1 MGYSEMEKKLIR
13 GDRLKFLREKLDLSQ
28 GELGELAGIAQNH
41 ISSIETGKRGASD
54 KTKKRLAEAL
64 KTNVSYLIGETDDP
78 APQDSPPGDTFPF
91 KKLFEREEWRQFP
104 VLEPTVVACAGY
116 GNGGMTTIYADAE
129 EFIPLPASMVG
140 TISVDPGKY
149 PFALRIEG
157 DSMEDA
163 GIVDGSYVLVNPA
176 EEVYDGDPALV
187 IFGRNSNCAVKWV
200 YFHNDGG
207 VELRSASLKYPPR
220 AFSVE
225 DIEEG
230 LFHIVGKVVW
240 TGGKPRSGA

>member
-1 MGYSEMEKKLIR
+1 MNQKDLADMTGLSRNTIINYEGNKRNPDASSLKLIA
-13 GDRLKFLREKLDLSQ
+13 Q
-28 GELGELAGIAQNH
+28 ALGTT
-41 ISSIETGKRGASD
+41 S
-54 KTKKRLAEAL
+54 
-64 KTNVSYLIGETDDP
+64 SYLNGETNDP
-78 APQDSPPGDTFPF
+78 SPLDNPSGDTFPF

-104 VLEPTVVACAGY
+104 VLEPTAVACAGY

-163 GIVDGSYVLVNPA
+163 GIVDGSYVLINPA
-176 EEVYDGDPALV
+176 EEVYDGNPALV

-230 LFHIVGKVVW
+230 LFYIVGKVVW
-240 TGGKPRSGA
+240 TGGKPRSGE

>member
-1 MGYSEMEKKLIR
+1 MDGERLKNLRIKANLSQEGLAEVLGVNQATIGRWEKNKNSPDDDMKKKL
-13 GDRLKFLREKLDLSQ
+13 
-28 GELGELAGIAQNH
+28 
-41 ISSIETGKRGASD
+41 
-54 KTKKRLAEAL
+54 AL
-64 KTNVSYLIGETDDP
+64 FFKCSVAYLMGETNDP
-78 APQDSPPGDTFPF
+78 APLDSPPGDTFPF

-104 VLEPTVVACAGY
+104 VLEPTAVACAGY

-176 EEVYDGDPALV
+176 EEVYDGNPALV

>member
-1 MGYSEMEKKLIR
+1 MDGERLKNLRIKANLSQEGLAEVLGVNQATIGRWEKNKNSPDDDMKKKL
-13 GDRLKFLREKLDLSQ
+13 
-28 GELGELAGIAQNH
+28 
-41 ISSIETGKRGASD
+41 
-54 KTKKRLAEAL
+54 AL
-64 KTNVSYLIGETDDP
+64 FFKCSVAYLMGETDDP
-78 APQDSPPGDTFPF
+78 APLDNPPGDTFPF

-104 VLEPTVVACAGY
+104 VLEPTAVACAGY

-163 GIVDGSYVLVNPA
+163 GIVDGSYVLINPA
-176 EEVYDGDPALV
+176 EEVYDGDPALA
-187 IFGRNSNCAVKWV
+187 IFGRNSDCAVKWI
-200 YFHNDGG
+200 YWEKEGG

-220 AFSVE
+220 KFSRE

-230 LFHIVGKVVW
+230 LFCIVGKVVW
-240 TGGKPRSGA
+240 TGGKPRRGA